1 MPSIKIGFLT
11 ITIIDLIDIVL
22 VTWIFYKVYQYFR
35 ETRAGQMLIGLII
48 LLISSFIFNSLDLV
62 AMSWLLNQF
71 QTVWVVAFVILFQPE
86 IRRLLIYVGQTRFF
100 QTIFRMGTSRSLES
114 IVEASLLISEKKW
127 GALIVI
133 QRETGLRSYKEAGI
147 QLKAEVSTP
156 LLLSIFNPNS
166 SMHDGAV
173 ILQNTLIE
181 AAGCILPLTESQ
193 MILPEM
199 GTRHRAALGITEES
213 DALVVV
219 ISEERGSISIAE
231 NGRFTSLDIDEMEL
245 RRYLNERL
253 FISSG
258 TKILFHI

>member
-1 MPSIKIGFLT
+1 MTSFKIGFLT
-11 ITIIDLIDIVL
+11 ITIIDVIDIIL
-22 VTWIFYKVYQYFR
+22 VTWIFYKVYQYFK
-35 ETRAGQMLIGLII
+35 ETRAGQMLIGLVI

-100 QTIFRMGTSRSLES
+100 QKIFRMGTSRSLES
-114 IVEASLLISEKKW
+114 IVEASLQISAKKW

-193 MILPEM
+193 MVSPEM

-213 DALVVV
+213 DALVVIV
-219 ISEERGSISIAE
+219 SEERGTISIAE
-231 NGRFTSLDIDEMEL
+231 NGKFTYLDIGEMEL

-258 TKILFHI
+258 E

>member
-1 MPSIKIGFLT
+1 MTSFKIGFLT
-11 ITIIDLIDIVL
+11 ITIIDIIDIIL
-22 VTWIFYKVYQYFR
+22 VTWIFYKVYQYFK

-114 IVEASLLISEKKW
+114 IVEASLQMSEKKW

-156 LLLSIFNPNS
+156 LILSIFHPNS

-181 AAGCILPLTESQ
+181 AAGCILPLTDSQ
-193 MILPEM
+193 MISPEM

-231 NGRFTSLDIDEMEL
+231 NGRFTFLDIDEMEL
-245 RRYLNERL
+245 RRYLNDRL

-258 TKILFHI
+258 E

>member
-11 ITIIDLIDIVL
+11 LTIFDLIDIIL

-114 IVEASLLISEKKW
+114 IVESSLLMSEKKW

-193 MILPEM
+193 MISPEM

-258 TKILFHI
+258 D

>member
-1 MPSIKIGFLT
+1 MTIFKVGFLT
-11 ITIIDLIDIVL
+11 FSLIDLIDITL
-22 VTWIFYKVYQYFR
+22 VTWVFFKVYQYFK
-35 ETRAGQMLIGLII
+35 ETRAGQMLIGLVI
-48 LLISSFIFNSLDLV
+48 LLISSFLFNSFGLS
-62 AMSWLLNQF
+62 AMSWLVNQF

-100 QTIFRMGTSRSLES
+100 QRIFKMGTSRSLEA
-114 IVEASLLISEKKW
+114 IVDASLQLCNKRW
-127 GALIVI
+127 GGLIVI
-133 QRETGLRSYKEAGI
+133 QRETGLRSYKEASV

-156 LLLSIFNPNS
+156 LLLSIFNPES
-166 SMHDGAV
+166 PLHDGAV

-213 DALVVV
+213 DAIVVV
-219 ISEERGSISIAE
+219 VSEERSTISTAE
-231 NGRFTSLDIDEMEL
+231 NGRFTNLDIDEMKL

-258 TKILFHI
+258 D

>member
-1 MPSIKIGFLT
+1 MPTIKIGFLT
-11 ITIIDLIDIVL
+11 ITIIDLIDIIL

-114 IVEASLLISEKKW
+114 IVEASLLMSEKKW
-127 GALIVI
+127 GSLIVI

-193 MILPEM
+193 MISPEM

-258 TKILFHI
+258 D

>member
-1 MPSIKIGFLT
+1 MTFFKLGFLT
-11 ITIIDLIDIVL
+11 VTLIDLIDIIL
-22 VTWIFYKVYQYFR
+22 VTWVFYKVYQYFKD
-35 ETRAGQMLIGLII
+35 TRAGQMLIGLVI
-48 LLISSFIFNSLDLV
+48 LLISSFIFNSIGLS
-62 AMSWLLNQF
+62 AMSWLVNQF

-100 QTIFRMGTSRSLES
+100 QSIFKMGTSRSLEA
-114 IVEASLLISEKKW
+114 IVNASLQLSKKKW
-127 GALIVI
+127 GGLIVI
-133 QRETGLRSYKEAGI
+133 QRETGLRSYKDASVE
-147 QLKAEVSTP
+147 LKAEVSTP
-156 LLLSIFNPNS
+156 LLLSIFNPES
-166 SMHDGAV
+166 PLHDGAV

-213 DALVVV
+213 DAIVVI
-219 ISEERGSISIAE
+219 ISEERGTISTAE
-231 NGRFTSLDIDEMEL
+231 NGRFTNLDIDEMKL

-258 TKILFHI
+258 D

>member
-1 MPSIKIGFLT
+1 MTLFKIGFLT
-11 ITIIDLIDIVL
+11 VTFIDIIDILL
-22 VTWIFYKVYQYFR
+22 VTWIFFKVYQYFK
-35 ETRAGQMLIGLII
+35 ETRAGHMLIGLVI
-48 LLISSFIFNSLDLV
+48 LLIFSFIFNSLGLI
-62 AMSWLLNQF
+62 AMSWLLYQI

-100 QTIFRMGTSRSLES
+100 QKIFRMGTSRSLEA
-114 IVEASLLISEKKW
+114 IVEASLELSKKKW

-156 LLLSIFNPNS
+156 LLISIFNPEAP
-166 SMHDGAV
+166 MHDGAV
-173 ILQNTLIE
+173 ILQNTLVE
-181 AAGCILPLTESQ
+181 SAGCILPLTESQ

-213 DALVVV
+213 DAIVVV
-219 ISEERGSISIAE
+219 VSEERGSISTAE
-231 NGRFTSLDIDEMEL
+231 NGRFTHIEIDEMKL
-245 RRYLNERL
+245 RRYLNQRL

-258 TKILFHI
+258 D

>member
-1 MPSIKIGFLT
+1 MPTFKVGFLT
-11 ITIIDLIDIVL
+11 ITIIDIIDIVL
-22 VTWIFYKVYQYFR
+22 VTWIFFKVYQYFK

-48 LLISSFIFNSLDLV
+48 LLISSFIFNSLDLA

-114 IVEASLLISEKKW
+114 IVEASLNMSEKRW

-166 SMHDGAV
+166 PMHDGAV

-193 MILPEM
+193 MVSPEM

-219 ISEERGSISIAE
+219 ISEERGTISVAE
-231 NGRFTSLDIDEMEL
+231 NGRFTYLDIDEMEL
-245 RRYLNERL
+245 RRYLNNRL

-258 TKILFHI
+258 D

>member
-11 ITIIDLIDIVL
+11 ITIFDLIDIVL

-114 IVEASLLISEKKW
+114 LVEASLLMSEKKW

-219 ISEERGSISIAE
+219 ISEERGTISIAE

-258 TKILFHI
+258 D

>member
-1 MPSIKIGFLT
+1 MTIFKVGFLT
-11 ITIIDLIDIVL
+11 FSLIDLIDIAL
-22 VTWIFYKVYQYFR
+22 VTWVFFKVYQYFKD
-35 ETRAGQMLIGLII
+35 TRAGQMLIGLVI
-48 LLISSFIFNSLDLV
+48 LLISSFLFNSFGLS
-62 AMSWLLNQF
+62 AMSWLVNQF

-100 QTIFRMGTSRSLES
+100 QRIFKMGTSRSLEA
-114 IVEASLLISEKKW
+114 IVDASLQLCKKKW
-127 GALIVI
+127 GGLIVI
-133 QRETGLRSYKEAGI
+133 QRETGLRSYKEASV

-156 LLLSIFNPNS
+156 LLLSIFNPES
-166 SMHDGAV
+166 PLHDGAV

-213 DALVVV
+213 DAIVVV
-219 ISEERGSISIAE
+219 VSEERGTISTAE
-231 NGRFTSLDIDEMEL
+231 NGRFTNLDIDEMKL

-258 TKILFHI
+258 D

>member
-1 MPSIKIGFLT
+1 
-11 ITIIDLIDIVL
+11 
-22 VTWIFYKVYQYFR
+22 
-35 ETRAGQMLIGLII
+35 
-48 LLISSFIFNSLDLV
+48 
-62 AMSWLLNQF
+62 MSWLLNQF

-114 IVEASLLISEKKW
+114 IVEASLNMSEKRW

-133 QRETGLRSYKEAGI
+133 QREAGLRSYKEAGI

-193 MILPEM
+193 MVLPEM

-219 ISEERGSISIAE
+219 ISEERGTISIAE

-245 RRYLNERL
+245 RRYLNDRL

-258 TKILFHI
+258 D

>member
-1 MPSIKIGFLT
+1 MTLFKLGFLT
-11 ITIIDLIDIVL
+11 VTFIDLVDIVL
-22 VTWIFYKVYQYFR
+22 VTWVFFKVYQYFKD
-35 ETRAGQMLIGLII
+35 TRAGQMLVGLVI
-48 LLISSFIFNSLDLV
+48 LLISSFIFNSFGLS
-62 AMSWLLNQF
+62 AMSWLVNQF

-100 QTIFRMGTSRSLES
+100 QRIFKMGTSRSLEA
-114 IVEASLLISEKKW
+114 IVEASLQLSAKKW

-133 QRETGLRSYKEAGI
+133 QRETGLRSYKEASV
-147 QLKAEVSTP
+147 QLKGEVSAP
-156 LLLSIFNPNS
+156 LLLSIFNPDS
-166 SMHDGAV
+166 PLHDGAV

-213 DALVVV
+213 DAIVV
-219 ISEERGSISIAE
+219 IVSEERGTISTAE
-231 NGRFTSLDIDEMEL
+231 NGRFTNLEMDEMKL

-258 TKILFHI
+258 D

>member
-1 MPSIKIGFLT
+1 MTLFKLGFLSVT
-11 ITIIDLIDIVL
+11 LIDLIDIAL
-22 VTWIFYKVYQYFR
+22 VTWVFFKVYQYFKD
-35 ETRAGQMLIGLII
+35 TRAGQMLVGLVI
-48 LLISSFIFNSLDLV
+48 LLISSFIFNSFGLS
-62 AMSWLLNQF
+62 AMSWLVNQF

-100 QTIFRMGTSRSLES
+100 QKIFKMGTSRSLEA
-114 IVEASLLISEKKW
+114 IVEASLQLSAKKW

-133 QRETGLRSYKEAGI
+133 QRETGLRSYKEASV
-147 QLKAEVSTP
+147 QLKGEVSAP
-156 LLLSIFNPNS
+156 LLLSIFNPDS
-166 SMHDGAV
+166 PLHDGAV

-213 DALVVV
+213 DAIVV
-219 ISEERGSISIAE
+219 IVSEERGTISTAE
-231 NGRFTSLDIDEMEL
+231 NGRFTNLEMDEMKL

-258 TKILFHI
+258 D

>member
-1 MPSIKIGFLT
+1 MTFFKLGFLT
-11 ITIIDLIDIVL
+11 VTLIDLIDIIL
-22 VTWIFYKVYQYFR
+22 VTWVFYKVYQYFKD
-35 ETRAGQMLIGLII
+35 TRAGQMLIGLVI
-48 LLISSFIFNSLDLV
+48 LLIASFIFNSFGLS
-62 AMSWLLNQF
+62 AMSWLVNQF

-86 IRRLLIYVGQTRFF
+86 IRRLLIYIGQTRFF
-100 QTIFRMGTSRSLES
+100 QRIFRMGTSRSLEA
-114 IVEASLLISEKKW
+114 IVDASFQLSDKKW

-147 QLKAEVSTP
+147 QLKAEVSAP
-156 LLLSIFNPNS
+156 LLMSIFNPDS
-166 SMHDGAV
+166 PMHDGAV
-173 ILQNTLIE
+173 ILQNTLLE

-213 DALVVV
+213 DAIVVV
-219 ISEERGSISIAE
+219 ISEERGTIITAE
-231 NGRFTSLDIDEMEL
+231 NGRFTNMDMDEMKL

-258 TKILFHI
+258 D